1 MTPNIHAKF
10 RYATRILGMNFK
22 EERLYRDWQKK
33 NEEED
38 VRIKNEILDVF
49 NSSEFVYEGKI
60 GETND
65 ISKYYVNL
73 DKMITFVIDCK
84 NNCIITCYDIFFDMG
99 DEVDKQTAKIL
110 LKEIRKLQKKKET
123 EQEKIAKYISCI
135 DFNIT
140 TTKNEIERIEYIL
153 KGLKFKLNNLQEQKT
168 IKLKETDELD
178 YNIEKLSTKL
188 CYSIQ
193 LKNDWM
199 VR

>member
-1 MTPNIHAKF
+1 MTPTIHAKF

-110 LKEIRKLQKKKET
+110 LKEIRKLQRLIKVTHIESGMSVTKHSRKSHLEAKELAKKELNDLV
-123 EQEKIAKYISCI
+123 KIW
-135 DFNIT
+135 
-140 TTKNEIERIEYIL
+140 E
-153 KGLKFKLNNLQEQKT
+153 G
-168 IKLKETDELD
+168 
-178 YNIEKLSTKL
+178 
-188 CYSIQ
+188 
-193 LKNDWM
+193 
-199 VR
+199 